1 MRRKNQHLMLPLA
14 AVAVS
19 ILAGCSSMGGLLG
32 QNQPV
37 LSPAAKAAA
46 EMPLEKEP
54 VVNTQETY
62 LSLVKQMQAKSLWYA
77 SIAHLDALDK
87 QWGVS
92 SDSRL
97 MRADALRQVG
107 QLNAAMS
114 IYQSLLGSAKDGAAR
129 YGLGRVAAEKGDF
142 RNAAQQME
150 QARMSNP
157 VDSQLLTDLGYAH
170 LRARDLNAA
179 RIPLMQAAQLNPEDA
194 QANVNLSLFMMVSGQ
209 AAQAEEFMRQR
220 KLDAQTQ
227 QAVKEQASEWLKGTK
242 QAAASS
248 VPDPATQATGKVV
261 NLSQPEVMRPAE
273 TVAKT
278 AAPAPAQESA
288 PVQEVPAPK
297 KKSLPEPEVAQAP
310 VMAEAQ
316 PPASVPASVPV
327 ATPVTAPAAVA
338 ELPLPAAQPML
349 PQSVARAPSSGQW
362 MVSGS
367 SFDSARPRYPAQFM
381 PAASQTYAYAAPAT
395 VQAAPVAHLPVAVA
409 VVSPVAEVAATR
421 APAERKPVVP
431 AASQAVVVV
440 QEPVKPY
447 QVPAPVQKA
456 SVAPVS
462 VATLAPAAV
471 QKLPEQQAPVL
482 RPEAANPPLNPSVV
496 PRQLT
501 GPARS
506 LQEGSVVMAVASP
519 AAVRLAN
526 PVRDS
531 KQAVQAILPHRSS
544 SGGLFF
550 ETPEVEASSQ
560 SASSAKTATPERVW
574 P

>member
-1 MRRKNQHLMLPLA
+1 MRRKNQYLMLPLA

-19 ILAGCSSMGGLLG
+19 MLAGCSSMGSLFG

-46 EMPLEKEP
+46 EMPLEKEA

-87 QWGVS
+87 QWGAS

-97 MRADALRQVG
+97 MRADALRQMG
-107 QLNAAMS
+107 QFNAATL

-157 VDSQLLTDLGYAH
+157 VDPQLLTDLGYAH

-179 RIPLMQAAQLNPEDA
+179 RIPLMQAAQLNPEDT

-227 QAVKEQASEWLKGTK
+227 QAVKEQASEWLQGAK
-242 QAAASS
+242 QAAAQAAS
-248 VPDPATQATGKVV
+248 DPATQATGKVV
-261 NLSQPEVMRPAE
+261 NLSRPEVTRSAE

-278 AAPAPAQESA
+278 AAPTPAQEPA
-288 PVQEVPAPK
+288 QVQEVPAA
-297 KKSLPEPEVAQAP
+297 KKSLPEPDVAQAP
-310 VMAEAQ
+310 VMATAQ
-316 PPASVPASVPV
+316 LPVSAPV
-327 ATPVTAPAAVA
+327 ATSVTAPAALA
-338 ELPLPAAQPML
+338 ELPLPAVQPML
-349 PQSVARAPSSGQW
+349 PQSVARAPSGGQW

-367 SFDSARPRYPAQFM
+367 SFDSARPRHPGQFM
-381 PAASQTYAYAAPAT
+381 PAASQTYAYATPAA
-395 VQAAPVAHLPVAVA
+395 VQTDPVAHIPAAVA
-409 VVSPVAEVAATR
+409 VLPPVAEVATTR
-421 APAERKPVVP
+421 APVEQKS
-431 AASQAVVVV
+431 AANQAVVSV

-447 QVPAPVQKA
+447 LFPAPVQKS

-462 VATLAPAAV
+462 VATVAPAVV
-471 QKLPEQQAPVL
+471 QKIPEPQPPVL
-482 RPEAANPPLNPSVV
+482 RPEVAKPIV
-496 PRQLT
+496 PRQPA

-519 AAVRLAN
+519 AAVRQANLASG
-526 PVRDS
+526 S
-531 KQAVQAILPHRSS
+531 KQTVQAMLPRGTS

-550 ETPEVEASSQ
+550 ETPEVEASSPPV
-560 SASSAKTATPERVW
+560 SAHKTATPERVW

>member
-1 MRRKNQHLMLPLA
+1 MRRKKQYLMLPLA
-14 AVAVS
+14 AAAVS
-19 ILAGCSSMGGLLG
+19 MLTGCSSMGSLFG

-46 EMPLEKEP
+46 EMPLEKEA

-87 QWGVS
+87 QWGAS

-97 MRADALRQVG
+97 MRTDALRQVG
-107 QLNAAMS
+107 QLSAAAT

-157 VDSQLLTDLGYAH
+157 VDPQLLTDLGYAH

-220 KLDAQTQ
+220 KLDTQTQ
-227 QAVKEQASEWLKGTK
+227 QAVKEQASEWLQGAK
-242 QAAASS
+242 QAAQAAS
-248 VPDPATQATGKVV
+248 DPATQATGKVV
-261 NLSQPEVMRPAE
+261 NLSRPEVTRPAE
-273 TVAKT
+273 AVAKT
-278 AAPAPAQESA
+278 TAPAAAQEPA
-288 PVQEVPAPK
+288 KVQEVPAA
-297 KKSLPEPEVAQAP
+297 KKSLPEPDVAQAP
-310 VMAEAQ
+310 VMATAQ
-316 PPASVPASVPV
+316 LPVSAPV
-327 ATPVTAPAAVA
+327 ATSVTAPAALA
-338 ELPLPAAQPML
+338 ELPLPAVQPML
-349 PQSVARAPSSGQW
+349 PQSVARAPSGGQW

-367 SFDSARPRYPAQFM
+367 SFDSARPRYPGQFM
-381 PAASQTYAYAAPAT
+381 PAASQTYAYAAPAP
-395 VQAAPVAHLPVAVA
+395 VQTESVAHIPAAAA
-409 VVSPVAEVAATR
+409 VVPPVAEVAATR
-421 APAERKPVVP
+421 APVEQKPAVP
-431 AASQAVVVV
+431 ASRQAVVVV

-447 QVPAPVQKA
+447 LASERVQKELVA
-456 SVAPVS
+456 PESVAAV
-462 VATLAPAAV
+462 APAAV
-471 QKLPEQQAPVL
+471 QKLPEPQPPVL
-482 RPEAANPPLNPSVV
+482 RSEAATPPASQSAV
-496 PRQLT
+496 PRQPA

-506 LQEGSVVMAVASP
+506 LQDGSVVMAVASP
-519 AAVRLAN
+519 AAVRQAN
-526 PVRDS
+526 PASGS
-531 KQAVQAILPHRSS
+531 KQTVQAMLPRRTS

-550 ETPEVEASSQ
+550 ETPDVEASSQ
-560 SASSAKTATPERVW
+560 PAYSGKTAASERVW